1 MLFDWLKS
9 QISNPADQKNLND
22 QNSKIQT
29 MSRPERFWSLIIG
42 ICDLF
47 VMWCLEF
54 VILDTKLQNR
64 TTLLCSSPEDQ
75 IFNGK
80 I

>member
-1 MLFDWLKS
+1 
-9 QISNPADQKNLND
+9 
-22 QNSKIQT
+22 